1 MHDVRL
7 VGVLLLAACATPRAS
22 EVIPLVPVP
31 VPVTVKNTVRRTVV
45 DERVPG
51 APRAAED
58 VLSNDVVALVQNRL
72 ALELARNGVRVDA
85 AGDAELHAAIYD
97 YRYEWHRRGVFVDY
111 TAEAFA
117 RVRLTFTQHAT
128 VQWGQLVSGHAKQ
141 QERGW
146 EPVVVVADQ
155 LERALDDAMRDAQCP
170 RARPLHGRR
179 QRAVSTPRLRS
190 PASPRR

>member
-31 VPVTVKNTVRRTVV
+31 VPVTVKNTVRLTVV

-58 VLSNDVVALVQNRL
+58 VLSNDVVALVQNR
-72 ALELARNGVRVDA
+72 LARNGVRVDA

-117 RVRLTFTQHAT
+117 RVRLTFTRHAT

-155 LERALDDAMRDAQCP
+155 LERALDDAMRDA
-170 RARPLHGRR
+170 H
-179 QRAVSTPRLRS
+179 QRGLFTAVANAPSVPHD
-190 PASPRR
+190 